1 MLAVAQSPL
10 TANLMTEPSTSSLA
24 DAPTP
29 SAEPR
34 RDVVIARPGVLAKA
48 RAIRRALAMVLVT
61 VLTCIAWSLGATC
74 MFWSRERRHAW
85 RRILMRQWCRFGCLA
100 LGIRVK
106 VRGALP
112 RDAQY
117 LVANHLGYLDILVL
131 GSQANAA
138 FVSRADVEHWPVI
151 GWLAKQFDTVFLERS
166 KKRDLPTVN
175 AGLKERLERGEIIVM
190 FPEGTSS
197 SGEGLLPFRSPLLG
211 PPSEHGSA
219 VAAACL
225 RYTTGKGDPDQMHCV
240 AWWGDMEFAPHA
252 AAMLSVSRIDAVVA
266 FAPAARR
273 NADRKQL
280 AAELQQDVESL
291 FRELS

>member
-1 MLAVAQSPL
+1 MPEP
-10 TANLMTEPSTSSLA
+10 TTTEPSAPAAAANAETRSDVIVARSGALA
-24 DAPTP
+24 
-29 SAEPR
+29 R
-34 RDVVIARPGVLAKA
+34 L
-48 RAIRRALAMVLVT
+48 RAVRRALAMVLVT
-61 VLTCIAWSLGATC
+61 VVTCVAWGLGALC
-74 MFWSRERRHAW
+74 MFWSSRRRHGW
-85 RRILMRQWCRFGCLA
+85 RRTLMRQWCRWGCVA
-100 LGIRVK
+100 LGVRVTT
-106 VRGALP
+106 RGALP
-112 RDAQY
+112 KDAQY

-211 PPSEHGSA
+211 PPAEHGSA
-219 VAAACL
+219 VAAACI
-225 RYTTGKGDPDQMHCV
+225 RYTTGEGDPDQKHCV

-252 AAMLSVSRIDAVVA
+252 SAMLSVSRIDATVA

-273 NADRKQL
+273 NSDRKQL
-280 AAELQQDVESL
+280 AAELQQDVARLFESL
-291 FRELS
+291 R

>member
-1 MLAVAQSPL
+1 
-10 TANLMTEPSTSSLA
+10 MTDSTTSTNA
-24 DAPTP
+24 APTA
-29 SAEPR
+29 AEPR
-34 RDVVIARPGVLAKA
+34 RDVILARRGAVAKV
-48 RAIRRALAMVLVT
+48 RAIWRTLAMVLVT
-61 VLTCIAWSLGATC
+61 VLTCVAWSLGATC

-85 RRILMRQWCRFGCLA
+85 RRVLMRQWCRFGCLA
-100 LGIRVK
+100 LGVRVT

-112 RDAQY
+112 KDAQY

-175 AGLKERLERGEIIVM
+175 AGLKERLERGEVIVM

-211 PPSEHGSA
+211 PPAEHGSA

-225 RYTTGKGDPDQMHCV
+225 RYTTGKGDPDAMHCV

-252 AAMLSVSRIDAVVA
+252 AAMLSASRIDAVVA
-266 FAPAARR
+266 FAPEARR

-291 FRELS
+291 FRELR

>member
-1 MLAVAQSPL
+1 MNEQTTEPAVAE
-10 TANLMTEPSTSSLA
+10 TARTT
-24 DAPTP
+24 
-29 SAEPR
+29 EPR
-34 RDVVIARPGVLAKA
+34 RDFILARGGMAA
-48 RAIRRALAMVLVT
+48 RVRAARRALAMVLVT
-61 VLTCIAWSLGATC
+61 AVTCLAWGLGASC
-74 MFWSRERRHAW
+74 MFWSSRRRHGW
-85 RRILMRQWCRFGCLA
+85 RRILMRQWCRWGCIA
-100 LGIRVK
+100 LGVRVTTH
-106 VRGALP
+106 GALP
-112 RDAQY
+112 KDAQY

-138 FVSRADVEHWPVI
+138 FVSRADVEGWPVI

-166 KKRDLPTVN
+166 KKRDLPMVN

-211 PPSEHGSA
+211 PPAEHGSA

-225 RYTTGKGDPDQMHCV
+225 RYTTGEGDPDQKHCV

-252 AAMLSVSRIDAVVA
+252 AAMLSVSRIDAVIA

-273 NADRKQL
+273 NTDRKQL
-280 AAELQQDVESL
+280 ATLLQQDVARLFDSL
-291 FRELS
+291 R

>member
-1 MLAVAQSPL
+1 
-10 TANLMTEPSTSSLA
+10 MTETTTSTDA
-24 DAPTP
+24 APT

-34 RDVVIARPGVLAKA
+34 RDVILARRGLVAKV
-48 RAIRRALAMVLVT
+48 RAIWRALAMVLVT
-61 VLTCIAWSLGATC
+61 VLTCVAWSLGATC

-85 RRILMRQWCRFGCLA
+85 RRVLMRQWCRWGCVA
-100 LGIRVK
+100 LGVRVT

-112 RDAQY
+112 KDAQY

-175 AGLKERLERGEIIVM
+175 AGLKERLERGEVIVM
-190 FPEGTSS
+190 FPEGSSS

-211 PPSEHGSA
+211 PPAEHGSA
-219 VAAACL
+219 VAAACI
-225 RYTTGKGDPDQMHCV
+225 RYTTGKGDPDAMHCV

-252 AAMLSVSRIDAVVA
+252 AAMLSASRIHAVVA
-266 FAPAARR
+266 FAPQARR

-280 AAELQQDVESL
+280 AAQLQQDVAQL
-291 FRELS
+291 FDSIR

>member
-112 RDAQY
+112 KDAQY

-190 FPEGTSS
+190 FPEGTSA
-197 SGEGLLPFRSPLLG
+197 SGEGLLPFRSPSLG

>member
-1 MLAVAQSPL
+1 
-10 TANLMTEPSTSSLA
+10 MTDSTTTSDA
-24 DAPTP
+24 APTA
-29 SAEPR
+29 AEPR
-34 RDVVIARPGVLAKA
+34 RDVIHARSGVLAKA

-61 VLTCIAWSLGATC
+61 VLTCIAWMLGATC
-74 MFWSRERRHAW
+74 LFWSRERRHAW
-85 RRILMRQWCRFGCLA
+85 RRVLMRQWCRFGCVA
-100 LGIRVK
+100 LGVRVT

-112 RDAQY
+112 KDAQY

-138 FVSRADVEHWPVI
+138 FVSRADVEHWPGI

-166 KKRDLPTVN
+166 KKRDLPAVN

-211 PPSEHGSA
+211 PPAEHGSA

-225 RYTTGKGDPDQMHCV
+225 RYTTGTGDPDPMHCV

-252 AAMLSVSRIDAVVA
+252 SAMLSVSRIDAVVA

-273 NADRKQL
+273 DSDRKQL
-280 AAELQQDVESL
+280 AAALQQDVAQLFDSL
-291 FRELS
+291 R